1 MHHLFRRLV
10 LLFLLMAV
18 GISGAMAQAYR
29 EGNLL
34 ETVEAVTSQD
44 ILLNGTG
51 NMGGGQYLCGQGYSS
66 TVTKDCRYRL
76 EQVSGQVD
84 GLNLYVLK
92 QVSTGLY
99 VKDYT
104 LQTTNGD
111 DSQWDTSGGPFN
123 GNMIDVTAD
132 KAEAMQFTVSLA
144 VENGT
149 DPRSGATIMGSSL
162 QDLSQPSFVLA
173 TKQPSANGTI
183 QFLGHYYKP
192 FYATYDDTN
201 AWQIHAVDE
210 LQGKEKLQVY
220 MDTYFI
226 NNTDPAVTY
235 PAGTNP
241 GSYPAELVE
250 ATHAVYTEANA
261 ALNADNFTLTDEQV
275 NDLCTRI
282 ETAIEK
288 LKTSTKPM
296 VDGVYFIHDSRGLF
310 DNQGNTMFIYGDKGN
325 GQNYISANGNYTK
338 PVKLDADAVKYLWR
352 VKLVNGDSATI
363 QNVLTG
369 LYFTHEFAVANH
381 FGLSQS
387 ETLVMLRKGSETGD
401 KFNQSSFYIKDTKNT
416 KRACT
421 NPSYGCVLNWN
432 SDNDPGNQFVFESV
446 TEDELNAVLEE
457 AKQDVRNEKLA
468 SLYGDAVYAL
478 NKGISYAPAADYVLD
493 NDFSVEGALVRHT
506 GDEENTP
513 WYCNN
518 KQTTEGTY
526 EALTSEGWD
535 GTTYF
540 HSSWSG
546 GAFEPS
552 ISKNHYLVAELEH
565 DATGDILVKVAK
577 RATGNDFPTQFAVY
591 GANKFDKDNPNA
603 TEWKFQGLA
612 DINYADSVAV
622 TYTDVNDRGGK
633 AEGETKVIPNAVG
646 IAAMHLNGS
655 YAYIKLAAT
664 KTLFNEETKPVN
676 GADPKKRG
684 YFAIAKLNIWEAA
697 EPVVKSYTPE
707 LQELQNANEIVI
719 AEIQAQIEAAGKQ
732 VADSSAT
739 DAQIA
744 SLQAALDAFNNNYPD
759 PSRVTTA
766 LANASS
772 IYNAASSK
780 NLIGDKLAQYP
791 TAVADELA
799 AVVAKYQGFN
809 SIKLVDI
816 NAAVNEINAAVAKF
830 KASIKLPEAG
840 KFYTLRSA
848 SKKYEMGS
856 NGVSYRGVIYSASN
870 DATTEVTSYNTPIR
884 YYRMNGSSAIK
895 DSASFADADFTK
907 LQDTVSIAED
917 ARLIWKAE
925 ASANGQITFRN
936 LATGMYLTGANG
948 KIYQSTEATPINVE
962 GIAPET
968 FRFNAGK
975 NENGVTMYMNTRP
988 WSNTIVTWSDTADQN
1003 SNFFIEEVAKEKIAT
1018 QAFYIPNVKEGQFY
1032 AGTFAVDIDPTDGFI
1047 TPYQVIGVNGDKLVL
1062 GEFSGIVKAG
1072 TPFIY
1077 SVDMVLATAAGQNA
1091 TLGFTQVVAAND
1103 LTEGN
1108 YTYKAKNVNGLQ
1120 GVLTEAVKI
1129 PAGKAYINYSGAV
1142 VVAPEAGVDIAANGA
1157 YFNGDVPT
1165 TAERGDAELLLSN
1178 AVLNA
1183 ICAKNNRP
1191 AGWQVDASAY
1201 EHTMNVIGR
1210 LMIGDKPVGS
1220 KDETV
1225 VAAFNH
1231 EGNCIGVASPVYNAD
1246 YNDYRVMMTIY
1257 GNNADLDSAVTF
1269 KVWRKL
1275 GNKVFDNVAVSQS
1288 ITMVA
1293 NAVYGTLS
1301 QPVVMNA
1308 KDHYVSQNIGLHKGW
1323 QWISMN
1329 VQPVDCTIASFDDI
1343 LHSAAVVKGQSAFAV
1358 PSADENSWQGA
1369 LTKLNYTA
1377 SYQINMNVADS
1388 LRLYGTPIDL
1398 ATEACTIVPGWN
1410 WIGYTPRY
1418 SATPDYAMAN
1428 LNPAEGDVLK
1438 DQEGFA
1444 VYDNGKWFGTLGVMT
1459 PGKGYMYMRANQTSG
1474 TLRYPAEE
1482 ASSAALAQRKRVTA
1496 AIEDRTSAFP
1506 EVDRHAYPNNMTMII
1521 SLVDKQKPV
1530 EGAEIAAFVGDECR
1544 GTSKEVDGLYFL
1556 TVTGEGSDQP
1566 LMLRVARD
1574 GNVVNAD
1581 SSLAYNDN
1589 AMIGT
1594 AAQPYVV
1601 DLANVVTAMPEVQS
1615 TDMVNIMPHRVST
1628 QVTVSASGKALQC
1641 VTLYNAQGQLCYIN
1655 QAPAATERID
1665 MTSMPAGVYIVK
1677 AVTADGRSHAAQ
1689 ILK

>member
-1 MHHLFRRLV
+1 
-10 LLFLLMAV
+10 
-18 GISGAMAQAYR
+18 MAQAYR
-29 EGNLL
+29 EGELL

-44 ILLNGTG
+44 ILLKGTG
-51 NMGGGQYLCGQGYSS
+51 YMGGGKYLCLQGYSDDINS
-66 TVTKDCRYRL
+66 YCRYRL
-76 EQVSGQVD
+76 EKVSGQVD

-92 QVSTGLY
+92 NVSSGLY

-104 LQTTNGD
+104 LPTTDGE
-111 DSQWDTSGGPFN
+111 DSEEDSSYLFN
-123 GNMIDVTAD
+123 GKGIDVHLLKD
-132 KAEAMQFTVSLA
+132 KAMQFTVSLA
-144 VENGT
+144 VENGD
-149 DPRSGATIMGSSL
+149 DPRSTTTQGQG

-173 TKQPSANGTI
+173 RKYPSANGTI
-183 QFLGHYYKP
+183 QYFGHYYNSP
-192 FYATYDDTN
+192 YYSIHNDTN
-201 AWQIHAVDE
+201 AWQIHAIDE
-210 LQGKEKLQVY
+210 PLGKEKLQAY
-220 MDTYFI
+220 MDAHFA
-226 NNTDPAVTY
+226 NNTNPSLIY

-241 GSYPAELVE
+241 GSYPAELV
-250 ATHAVYTEANA
+250 AAAHAAYAEAND
-261 ALNADNFTLTDEQV
+261 ALNADPFTLTDGQV
-275 NDLCTRI
+275 DDLCNRI
-282 ETAIEK
+282 DAAIEK
-288 LKTSTKPM
+288 LKNSAIPM
-296 VDGVYFIHDSRGLF
+296 ADGIYFIHDSRGLLE
-310 DNQGNTMFIYGDKGN
+310 NYGNTMFLYGDKEKDYIYSDKAK
-325 GQNYISANGNYTK
+325 NYISANGNYTK
-338 PVKLDADAVKYLWR
+338 PAKLNADAVKYLWR
-352 VKLVNGDSATI
+352 VKLVKGDSATI

-387 ETLVMLRKGSETGD
+387 ETLVLLRKGSETGD
-401 KFNQSSFYIKDTKNT
+401 KFNHSSFYIKDTKNT
-416 KRACT
+416 KRACA
-421 NPSYGCVLNWN
+421 NPRGWVLNWN
-432 SDNDPGNQFVFESV
+432 YDNDPGNQFVFESV
-446 TEDELNAVLEE
+446 SEDELSAVLEE
-457 AKQDVRNEKLA
+457 AKQDVRNEQLA
-468 SLYGDAVYAL
+468 ALYGDAVYAL
-478 NKGISYAPAADYVLD
+478 NKGISYAPAASYVLD
-493 NDFSVEGALVRHT
+493 NDFSAEGALVRHT
-506 GDEENTP
+506 GDEDNTP

-518 KQTTEGTY
+518 KQGGEGTY

-535 GTTYF
+535 GLTYF

-552 ISKNHYLVAELEH
+552 ISKNHYLVAELEQ

-577 RATGNDFPTQFAVY
+577 RACGDDYPTQFAVY
-591 GANKFDKDNPNA
+591 GANKFDKEHPNA

-612 DINYADSVAV
+612 DINYTDSVAV
-622 TYTDVNDRGGK
+622 TYTDVDEKGKNKVEGG
-633 AEGETKVIPNAVG
+633 TKTVPDAVG
-646 IAAMHLNGS
+646 VAAMHLDGS

-664 KTLFNEETKPVN
+664 KTLFNEVNKPYD
-676 GADPKKRG
+676 GADARKRG
-684 YFAIAKLNIWEAA
+684 FFALAKLNIWEAA
-697 EPVVKSYTPE
+697 EPVVKIYTPE
-707 LQELQNANEIVI
+707 FQELQNTNGTVI
-719 AEIQAQIEAAGKQ
+719 ADLQAQIEAAGKQ

-759 PSRVTTA
+759 PNRVTTA

-772 IYNAASSK
+772 IYDVASSK
-780 NLIGDKLAQYP
+780 GLIGDKLAQYP
-791 TAVADELA
+791 TAVAEELA

-816 NAAVNEINAAVAKF
+816 NAAVDEISAAVTKF
-830 KASIKLPEAG
+830 KASIKLPESG

-870 DATTEVTSYNTPIR
+870 DATNEVTSYNTPIR
-884 YYRMNGSSAIK
+884 YYRLNGSSTIR
-895 DSASFADADFTK
+895 DSVSFAKADFTK
-907 LQDTVSIAED
+907 LQDTVSIADD
-917 ARLIWKAE
+917 ARLVWKAE
-925 ASANGQITFRN
+925 ASANGQMTLRN

-948 KIYQSTEATPINVE
+948 KIYQSIEATPINVE
-962 GIAPET
+962 GVAPET

-975 NENGVTMYMNTRP
+975 DEYGVTQYMNIRAY
-988 WSNTIVTWSDTADQN
+988 SNTIVTWSDTTDVN

-1018 QAFYIPNVKEGQFY
+1018 RSFYIPNVKEGQFY
-1032 AGTFAVDIDPTDGFI
+1032 AGTFPVDIAAGDGYI
-1047 TPYQVIGVNGDKLVL
+1047 TAYKVIGINGDKLVL
-1062 GEFSGIVKAG
+1062 GAYDDVVEAG

-1077 SVDMVLATAAGQNA
+1077 SVDMVLATASGENS
-1091 TLGFTQVVAAND
+1091 TFGFTHVVAAND
-1103 LTEGN
+1103 LTEGH
-1108 YTYKAKNVNGLQ
+1108 YTYETKNVNGLQ
-1120 GVLTEAVKI
+1120 GVLTEAVAI
-1129 PAGKAYINYSGAV
+1129 PAGKVYINNSGAV
-1142 VVAPEAGVDIAANGA
+1142 AVVPETGVDIAANGA
-1157 YFNGDVPT
+1157 YFDGEIFT
-1165 TAERGDAELLLSN
+1165 ITERGDEELPLSK
-1178 AVLNA
+1178 AVLRA
-1183 ICAKNNRP
+1183 MGAKNDNP
-1191 AGWQVDASAY
+1191 ADWQVDASAY

-1210 LMIGDKPVGS
+1210 LMIGDKPVARE
-1220 KDETV
+1220 DETV

-1246 YNDYRVMMTIY
+1246 YDDYRVMMTIY
-1257 GNNADLDSAVTF
+1257 GNNADLDNAVTF
-1269 KVWRKL
+1269 KVWCKVGDR
-1275 GNKVFDNVAVSQS
+1275 VFDNVAVSQN

-1293 NAVYGTLS
+1293 NAVYGTLR
-1301 QPVVMNA
+1301 QPIVMNA
-1308 KDHYVSQNIGLHKGW
+1308 GGHFVNQNIGLHKGW

-1358 PSADENSWQGA
+1358 PSADESSWQGD
-1369 LTKLNYTA
+1369 LSELNYTA
-1377 SYQINMNVADS
+1377 SYQIKMNVADS
-1388 LRLYGTPIDL
+1388 LHLYGAPIDL

-1418 SATPDYAMAN
+1418 SATFDYAMAN

-1438 DQEGFA
+1438 AQDDFA

-1474 TLRYPAEE
+1474 TLRYPAEG

-1594 AAQPYVV
+1594 ATQPYVV

-1655 QAPAATERID
+1655 QTPAATERID